1 MDFVKLGEDVDKDNY
16 LIADF
21 YIETDDILKNAGE
34 LAKESSNGTWTPLK
48 TDKGYTSSLSAFVF
62 YAKELF
68 EIEGNKA
75 AHIKV
80 AYPIELF
87 EDNSVPQILSDISGN
102 ILGMKIIPKARLF
115 DIEIPYRYIKTF
127 KGPEFGIEGVRK
139 YMKTYKT
146 GRPHVGTIVKPKVG
160 LNPEDT
166 ATLSYESWYGGC
178 DFVKDDE
185 NLTNQRFCPFEDRV
199 IKVLDA
205 LDRAE
210 SETGE
215 KKLYA
220 PNITGVNMTERA
232 QFVKDHGGACIMVD
246 ILVAGFSKV
255 QEIRDQGF
263 KMIIHGHR
271 AMHAAMTRY
280 ERHGISMPVLSLLSR
295 LSGIDQLHIGTVV
308 GKMEGELTEVLKNK
322 EKIVSDLFGMNP
334 CFPVNSGGL
343 HPGHIPEIVQFMGD
357 DTIIQAGGGI
367 HGHPDG
373 TIKGAT
379 AMRQAVDAV
388 MEGVSLQEYAK
399 THKEL
404 KKALEKWQ

>member
-1 MDFVKLGEDVDKDNY
+1 MDFVRIGEDIDKDFY

-21 YIETDDILKNAGE
+21 YIETDDVIKNAGE

-48 TDKGYTSSLSAFVF
+48 TSKGYASSLSAFVF
-62 YAKELF
+62 YAKELY
-68 EIEGNKA
+68 EIEDNKA
-75 AHIKV
+75 AYIKV

-87 EDNSVPQILSDISGN
+87 EDNSVPQILSDIAGN
-102 ILGMKIIPKARLF
+102 ILGMKIIPKARLI
-115 DIEIPYRYIKTF
+115 DVDMPQKYIKTF
-127 KGPEFGIEGVRK
+127 KGPEYGIEGVRK
-139 YMKTYKT
+139 YMKTDKT
-146 GRPHVGTIVKPKVG
+146 RRPHIGTIVKPKVG

-166 ATLSYESWYGGC
+166 ASLSYESWYGGC

-271 AMHAAMTRY
+271 AMHAAITRN
-280 ERHGISMPVLSLLSR
+280 ERQGISMPVLSLLSR
-295 LSGIDQLHIGTVV
+295 LAGIDQLHVGSVV
-308 GKMEGELTEVLKNK
+308 GKMEGEIEEVLKNK
-322 EKIVSDLFGMNP
+322 EKIVSDLFGLNP

-343 HPGHIPEIVQFMGD
+343 HPGHIPAIVQFMGD
-357 DTIIQAGGGI
+357 DTIVQAGGGI

-373 TIKGAT
+373 TIKGAA

-388 MEGVSLQEYAK
+388 MEGISLPEYAK
-399 THKEL
+399 THEEL
-404 KKALEKWQ
+404 RKALEKWK